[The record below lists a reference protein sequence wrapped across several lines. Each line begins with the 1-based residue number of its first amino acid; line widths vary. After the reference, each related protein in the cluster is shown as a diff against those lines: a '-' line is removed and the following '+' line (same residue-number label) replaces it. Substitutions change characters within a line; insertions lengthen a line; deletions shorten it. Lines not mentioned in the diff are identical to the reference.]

1 MNGIALCEE
10 KIYTTLRDKLKDQ
23 GVELKLVN
31 SPLEIPDFEGEVL
44 IVQFPF
50 GKIKRGEL
58 FQELEK
64 LWETRYP
71 FTVII
76 KGKSIRIRERDLRE
90 NVMIF
95 NGSIPPEEINKNIA
109 ERINSSEFLLN
120 KGLEAYVEKRYR
132 KAYEYWMRLARKGSV
147 KEPKVFEYLNIAKR
161 EFKEAGIETSELE
174 QLLESRVDPYE
185 AGIKEFSKGNLR
197 GVIYYLEKVNEKHPK
212 FIQAMALLEKAREE
226 IELEEAEEVL
236 EEIELKG
243 REKKFNGIY
252 EKIENI
258 SVKELSPQEA
268 FLLSLMNGKTPLG
281 EIASIM
287 PMSDDDFLKA
297 VKNLMEQGYIKRKE

>member
-10 KIYTTLRDKLKDQ
+10 KIYTVLRDKLKDQ
-23 GVELKLVN
+23 GVELKFLS
-31 SPLEIPDFEGEVL
+31 SPSKISKFEGEVL
-44 IVQFPF
+44 IVQFPL

-64 LWETRYP
+64 LWETKNP

-76 KGKSIRIRERDLRE
+76 KEKSIRIRKRDLRE

-95 NGSIPPEEINKNIA
+95 NIDTPPEEINKNIL

-120 KGLEAYVEKRYR
+120 KGLEAYVEKHYR
-132 KAYEYWMRLARKGSV
+132 KAYEYWIRLARKDSG
-147 KEPKVFEYLNIAKR
+147 ETKVFEYLKIARR
-161 EFKEAGIETSELE
+161 EFKETGIDTSELE
-174 QLLESRVDPYE
+174 QLLENRVDPYE

-197 GVIYYLEKVNEKHPK
+197 ESIHHLEKVKEKHPK
-212 FIQAMALLEKAREE
+212 FIQAMALLEKAKEE
-226 IELEEAEEVL
+226 SELEEAEEVL

-243 REKKFNGIY
+243 RGKEFKGVY

-258 SVKELSPQEA
+258 PVKELSPQEA
-268 FLLSLMNGKTPLG
+268 FLLSLMNGKTQLD

-287 PMSDDDFLKA
+287 PMSEEDFSKA
-297 VKNLMEQGYIKRKE
+297 VKNLLKQGYIKRKE